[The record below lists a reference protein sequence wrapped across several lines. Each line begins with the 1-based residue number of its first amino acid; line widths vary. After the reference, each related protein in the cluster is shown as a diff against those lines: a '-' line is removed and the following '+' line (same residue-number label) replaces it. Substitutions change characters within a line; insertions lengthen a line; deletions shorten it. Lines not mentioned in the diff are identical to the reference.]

1 MLTFVQKG
9 IKMKRKKRDSWKSA
23 MAGALAL
30 LMISGNLPLRVYAS
44 DTVEKADTGS
54 ADASVSDFTI
64 ENGVLTA
71 YKGESKN
78 VVIPDGVKVIGD
90 GSPVFG
96 NTVESVTIP
105 ASATEIAEMAFYG
118 CSALKS
124 VTFAEGSQLKKI
136 GESAFYTA
144 TSLETL
150 TIPEGVTEI
159 GTNAFYATHAL
170 REINL
175 PASLTTVCG
184 GDWFGKL
191 FTFGT
196 TAGAPQSL
204 STVNSPTETL
214 STALTTEL
222 SIRLTERRSST
233 ARQKRLPL
241 TGSRVSKQSR
251 PTRFFRSTIAD
262 LQIPEGVT
270 TIEENAFK
278 FCAATSAIFPSTL
291 KSIGRMAF
299 YSSKLNSIIFSEGL
313 ETIAASAFDEVYFS
327 KDGSITLPASLIS
340 VGSSAFGCVTDSGK
354 KVAVTVL
361 GSGTELGSY
370 FIPNSGNITL
380 IGYPGSTAEAY
391 ANALGDNKNLTFKL
405 IGGSEEKE
413 VGSVTL
419 PATLE
424 LRVGETSALTAV
436 ILPEDASD
444 KTLTWSSSDEN
455 VATVDENGK
464 VTAVKAGNAV
474 ITATAS
480 NNVSGS
486 CKLTV
491 AEISDFT
498 ITDGVLTGY
507 TGSAKNVVI
516 PDSVKVIGE
525 GSSVFGNEIE
535 SVTIP
540 ASVTEI
546 AEYAFYGCSGLKSV
560 TFAEGS
566 GLTKIGES
574 AFYAANSLE
583 SLTIPEG
590 VTEIGSYAFC
600 AMSRLRAINLP
611 ASLKNV
617 CGGEWFG
624 NLFSRGTS
632 NNAPENLMN
641 VNFADGG
648 DTFSSYDGA
657 VYSADGKTLIYSP
670 AAKKSLEFAKGVET
684 IGQYALW
691 RANLTSMKLP
701 DTVKTIE
708 SGAFNR
714 SQMTKV
720 EIPGSVETIG
730 SSAFFFA
737 NVSNLVLNEGLLR
750 IEDAAFSQSHVA
762 QVTIPASVTYIGK
775 NAFDFEYGSDYFV
788 RSSEREPCLLTTS
801 FRIITQSRS
810 TRRRARPPKNMLR
823 TKRLRRA
830 TAASLASMPKGSL
843 RRPL

>member
-1 MLTFVQKG
+1 M
-9 IKMKRKKRDSWKSA
+9 
-23 MAGALAL
+23 
-30 LMISGNLPLRVYAS
+30 
-44 DTVEKADTGS
+44 
-54 ADASVSDFTI
+54 SDFTI

-96 NTVESVTIP
+96 NMVESVTIP
-105 ASATEIAEMAFYG
+105 TSATEIAEMAFYG

-124 VTFAEGSQLKKI
+124 VTFAEESQLKKI

-204 STVNSPTETL
+204 SAVNFADGNSVYSSHDGVVYSADGKTLIYCPAKKTSIDWLAGVETIKTD
-214 STALTTEL
+214 S
-222 SIRLTERRSST
+222 
-233 ARQKRLPL
+233 
-241 TGSRVSKQSR
+241 
-251 PTRFFRSTIAD
+251 FFRSTIAD

-380 IGYPGSTAEAY
+380 VGYPGSTAEAY

-413 VGSVTL
+413 IESVTL
-419 PATLE
+419 PTTLE
-424 LRVGETSALTAV
+424 LRVGETSTLTASV
-436 ILPEDASD
+436 LPKDASD

-480 NNVSGS
+480 NNVSAS
-486 CKLTV
+486 CELTV

-516 PDSVKVIGE
+516 PDGVKVIGE
-525 GSSVFGNEIE
+525 GSSVFGNNIE

-546 AEYAFYGCSGLKSV
+546 ADYAFNGCAGLKSV
-560 TFAEGS
+560 TFADGS
-566 GLTKIGES
+566 QLNKIGGS

-583 SLTIPEG
+583 SLTIPES
-590 VTEIGSYAFC
+590 VTEIGIYAFC
-600 AMSRLRAINLP
+600 AMSRLRTISLP

-624 NLFSRGTS
+624 NLFARGTYG
-632 NNAPENLMN
+632 APESLIN
-641 VNFADGG
+641 VNIMGEGRYA
-648 DTFSSYDGA
+648 SYDGA
-657 VYSADGKTLIYSP
+657 VYSSDNKTLIYCP
-670 AAKKSLEFAKGVET
+670 AAKKSLNFADGVET
-684 IGQYALW
+684 IGEYAFCNS
-691 RANLTSMKLP
+691 RLTS
-701 DTVKTIE
+701 
-708 SGAFNR
+708 
-714 SQMTKV
+714 
-720 EIPGSVETIG
+720 
-730 SSAFFFA
+730 
-737 NVSNLVLNEGLLR
+737 
-750 IEDAAFSQSHVA
+750 
-762 QVTIPASVTYIGK
+762 VTIPGNGEVDSCERLQPLEDDDCRDSRQCRNYRKLRVLLFK
-775 NAFDFEYGSDYFV
+775 CLESD
-788 RSSEREPCLLTTS
+788 S
-801 FRIITQSRS
+801 
-810 TRRRARPPKNMLR
+810 
-823 TKRLRRA
+823 
-830 TAASLASMPKGSL
+830 
-843 RRPL
+843 